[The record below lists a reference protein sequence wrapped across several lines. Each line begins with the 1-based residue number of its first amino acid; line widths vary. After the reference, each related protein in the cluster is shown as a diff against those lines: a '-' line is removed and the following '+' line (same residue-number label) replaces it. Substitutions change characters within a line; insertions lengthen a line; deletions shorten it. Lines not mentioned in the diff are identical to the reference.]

1 MSAVGLRA
9 SRPAYALFVLPFVAL
24 YAALLIWPLLKGVFI
39 SFHDHDLLSNESFWV
54 GLANYA
60 ELWND
65 EVFRQVIWNTIRFVA
80 ISTPIFVILSLA
92 LALALNRPG
101 KLAFLLRATF
111 FCASVFSVTLV
122 TLVWKLALMPGR
134 GLLPQMLTAL
144 GLPELPLLTDENLA
158 LLTVALITVW
168 WIIGLPMILF
178 LSALQQIPAELYEAA
193 ALDNASRWRTLTQVT
208 LPTLKRAI
216 VLVALIE
223 LIRQFQ
229 VFPQILL
236 MTNGGPNNS
245 TRPIVQ
251 FIYEQAFMQLSLG
264 YATAASQILL
274 AIMLVGGVGADLDR
288 ARHEGGSGMNPLL
301 RRGWFDRLLMAGL
314 CGLALIW
321 MLPLLWVLA
330 LSFKPNEF
338 LMARTDVFLAPPYT
352 LDNYLDILG
361 TSAVFRWLGNSALV
375 ALLQTAGVLVLSSL
389 AGYGFAR
396 CEFPG
401 RRWLFAFVL
410 FGLAVPA
417 QSVFIPLHHQF
428 TAWGLQNTHA
438 GLILP
443 GLAAPFGVYLM
454 TQYFKAIPLE
464 LEEAALLDNASRL
477 KTFVRVILPL
487 SLPAQATLGIFTF
500 LACWNDYLWP
510 LVIATQPDMY
520 TLTRG
525 LASTQTNFAQSEG
538 LGFLMAQAVF
548 AGAPVL
554 MLYLFFQKHLVSA
567 VSSR

>member
-80 ISTPIFVILSLA
+80 ISTPIFVILSLS

-274 AIMLVGGVGADLDR
+274 AIMLVG
-288 ARHEGGSGMNPLL
+288 
-301 RRGWFDRLLMAGL
+301 
-314 CGLALIW
+314 
-321 MLPLLWVLA
+321 
-330 LSFKPNEF
+330 
-338 LMARTDVFLAPPYT
+338 
-352 LDNYLDILG
+352 
-361 TSAVFRWLGNSALV
+361 
-375 ALLQTAGVLVLSSL
+375 
-389 AGYGFAR
+389 
-396 CEFPG
+396 
-401 RRWLFAFVL
+401 
-410 FGLAVPA
+410 
-417 QSVFIPLHHQF
+417 
-428 TAWGLQNTHA
+428 
-438 GLILP
+438 
-443 GLAAPFGVYLM
+443 
-454 TQYFKAIPLE
+454 
-464 LEEAALLDNASRL
+464 
-477 KTFVRVILPL
+477 
-487 SLPAQATLGIFTF
+487 
-500 LACWNDYLWP
+500 
-510 LVIATQPDMY
+510 
-520 TLTRG
+520 
-525 LASTQTNFAQSEG
+525 
-538 LGFLMAQAVF
+538 
-548 AGAPVL
+548 
-554 MLYLFFQKHLVSA
+554 VSA
-567 VSSR
+567 QIWIERDMKGGRA

>member
-60 ELWND
+60 ELWDD
-65 EVFRQVIWNTIRFVA
+65 EVFRQVVGNTIRFVA
-80 ISTPIFVILSLA
+80 ISTPIFVILSLS

-134 GLLPQMLTAL
+134 GLLPQLLTAL

-193 ALDNASRWRTLTQVT
+193 ALDNASRWRTLTRVT
-208 LPTLKRAI
+208 LPSLKRAI

-274 AIMLVGGVGADLDR
+274 AIMLVG
-288 ARHEGGSGMNPLL
+288 
-301 RRGWFDRLLMAGL
+301 
-314 CGLALIW
+314 
-321 MLPLLWVLA
+321 
-330 LSFKPNEF
+330 
-338 LMARTDVFLAPPYT
+338 
-352 LDNYLDILG
+352 
-361 TSAVFRWLGNSALV
+361 
-375 ALLQTAGVLVLSSL
+375 
-389 AGYGFAR
+389 
-396 CEFPG
+396 
-401 RRWLFAFVL
+401 
-410 FGLAVPA
+410 
-417 QSVFIPLHHQF
+417 
-428 TAWGLQNTHA
+428 
-438 GLILP
+438 
-443 GLAAPFGVYLM
+443 
-454 TQYFKAIPLE
+454 
-464 LEEAALLDNASRL
+464 
-477 KTFVRVILPL
+477 
-487 SLPAQATLGIFTF
+487 
-500 LACWNDYLWP
+500 
-510 LVIATQPDMY
+510 
-520 TLTRG
+520 
-525 LASTQTNFAQSEG
+525 
-538 LGFLMAQAVF
+538 
-548 AGAPVL
+548 
-554 MLYLFFQKHLVSA
+554 VSA
-567 VSSR
+567 QIWIERDRKGGRA

>member
-60 ELWND
+60 ELWDD
-65 EVFRQVIWNTIRFVA
+65 EVFRQVVGNTIRFVA
-80 ISTPIFVILSLA
+80 ISTPIFVILSLS

-101 KLAFLLRATF
+101 KLAFLLRAIF

-134 GLLPQMLTAL
+134 GLLPQLLTAL

-193 ALDNASRWRTLTQVT
+193 ALDNASRWRTLTRVT
-208 LPTLKRAI
+208 LPSLKRAI

-264 YATAASQILL
+264 YATAASQVLL
-274 AIMLVGGVGADLDR
+274 AIMLVG
-288 ARHEGGSGMNPLL
+288 
-301 RRGWFDRLLMAGL
+301 
-314 CGLALIW
+314 
-321 MLPLLWVLA
+321 
-330 LSFKPNEF
+330 
-338 LMARTDVFLAPPYT
+338 
-352 LDNYLDILG
+352 
-361 TSAVFRWLGNSALV
+361 
-375 ALLQTAGVLVLSSL
+375 
-389 AGYGFAR
+389 
-396 CEFPG
+396 
-401 RRWLFAFVL
+401 
-410 FGLAVPA
+410 
-417 QSVFIPLHHQF
+417 
-428 TAWGLQNTHA
+428 
-438 GLILP
+438 
-443 GLAAPFGVYLM
+443 
-454 TQYFKAIPLE
+454 
-464 LEEAALLDNASRL
+464 
-477 KTFVRVILPL
+477 
-487 SLPAQATLGIFTF
+487 
-500 LACWNDYLWP
+500 
-510 LVIATQPDMY
+510 
-520 TLTRG
+520 
-525 LASTQTNFAQSEG
+525 
-538 LGFLMAQAVF
+538 
-548 AGAPVL
+548 
-554 MLYLFFQKHLVSA
+554 VSA
-567 VSSR
+567 QIWIERDKKGGRA